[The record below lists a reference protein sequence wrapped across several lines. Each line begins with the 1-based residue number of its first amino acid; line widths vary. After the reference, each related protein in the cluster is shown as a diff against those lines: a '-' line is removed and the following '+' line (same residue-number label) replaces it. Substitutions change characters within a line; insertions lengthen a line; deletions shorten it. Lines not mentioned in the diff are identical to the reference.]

1 MIVCGKRKSVLCM
14 WYRFERHSDDF
25 ATCEEGDDKEEDVVA
40 KLEDY
45 LNKLWAEEVAQKK
58 NPSYV
63 PRTIEP
69 PGLKCLK
76 CKD

>member
-1 MIVCGKRKSVLCM
+1 
-14 WYRFERHSDDF
+14 
-25 ATCEEGDDKEEDVVA
+25 VA